1 MARITPAWKRQRCPH
16 ESTNGVPQVVP
27 TWSIGVPQV
36 VPTWVV
42 RRSAPSC
49 FDAGLQPRRLNHIP
63 PAFENAGHPACG
75 YRLRGYHNAAHTS
88 PQTGCPRVVPTCPH
102 ESANGVPQV
111 VPTWVVR
118 RSAPSCF
125 DAGLQPGRLNHIP
138 PAFEKRGAPHVRISA
153 AWIPQRCPHES
164 ANGVP
169 QVVPTCPHE
178 SANGVPQVVPTWVVR
193 RSAPSCFDAGLQP
206 RRLNHV
212 PPAFE
217 NAGHP
222 ALTMEIPR
230 LKTRRTPR
238 WQWRFHV

>member
-49 FDAGLQPRRLNHIP
+49 FDAGLQPGRLNHIP

-88 PQTGCPRVVPTCPH
+88 PQTGVPQVVPTCPH

-138 PAFEKRGAPHVRISA
+138 PAFENAGHPACGYRLRGYHNA
-153 AWIPQRCPHES
+153 AHTSPQTGCPRS
-164 ANGVP
+164 FRPALTNP
-169 QVVPTCPHE
+169 QI
-178 SANGVPQVVPTWVVR
+178 GVPQVVPTWVVR

-206 RRLNHV
+206 GRLNHV